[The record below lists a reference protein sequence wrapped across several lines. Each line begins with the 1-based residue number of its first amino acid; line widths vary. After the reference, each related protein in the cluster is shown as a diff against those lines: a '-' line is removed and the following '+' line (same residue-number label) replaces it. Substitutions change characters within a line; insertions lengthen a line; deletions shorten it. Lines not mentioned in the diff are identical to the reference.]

1 MVETAAVTEP
11 QETQLRDGSTAVV
24 RPIAPTDVAAWRN
37 FYSRLSERSVYRR
50 FFGQHPY
57 PSDAEVEYFV
67 TVDGSE
73 RMAFVVERDGAILGI
88 GRYDLIGTLGA
99 EVAFAVADDDQGK
112 GVGTV
117 LLNSLIEHAAQQ
129 GIHRFLAATLAE
141 NTAALNVFRR
151 AGFTVEST
159 TRAGETRVAL
169 DLPLP
174 APEEAHP

>member
-1 MVETAAVTEP
+1 MAEIH
-11 QETQLRDGSTAVV
+11 ETQLRDGSAAVI
-24 RPIAPTDVAAWRN
+24 RPIAPTDAGAWRD
-37 FYSRLSERSVYRR
+37 FYSRLSERTVYRR

-67 TVDGSE
+67 TVDGSD
-73 RMAFVVERDGAILGI
+73 RMAFVVERDGVVLGI

-112 GVGTV
+112 GVGTL
-117 LLNSLIEHAAQQ
+117 LLNSLIEHANQQ
-129 GIHRFLAATLAE
+129 GIHRFLAATLAD
-141 NTAALNVFRR
+141 NTKALNVFRR

-174 APEEAHP
+174 APEQAHA